1 MHPIRKQMRL
11 PYWDYSQNGA
21 YFLTICAKDR
31 KSYFSTVVGRGI
43 LDAPEIRLTRY
54 GQYVQDALEYIA
66 ANNPDMILHNWVIM
80 PNHLHILVSVT
91 KEQCCVSGTSGM
103 PRPTDALI
111 PKLVSSLK
119 RFTNR
124 RAGIALWQNGYY
136 DHIIR
141 DDVDFIH
148 NGSILTVILI
158 YGWKMII
165 SLSNPGRLSGASGMP
180 RPTKCNLLWR

>member
-1 MHPIRKQMRL
+1 MIGAFYISGEMNLHPIRKQMRL

-43 LDAPEIRLTRY
+43 LDAHEIRLTRY
-54 GQYVQDALEYIA
+54 GQYVQDTLEYIA

-91 KEQCCVSGTSGM
+91 KEQCCVSGASGM

-148 NGSILTVILI
+148 K
-158 YGWKMII
+158 WKYFD
-165 SLSNPGRLSGASGMP
+165 SNPDIWLEDDYFIE
-180 RPTKCNLLWR
+180 